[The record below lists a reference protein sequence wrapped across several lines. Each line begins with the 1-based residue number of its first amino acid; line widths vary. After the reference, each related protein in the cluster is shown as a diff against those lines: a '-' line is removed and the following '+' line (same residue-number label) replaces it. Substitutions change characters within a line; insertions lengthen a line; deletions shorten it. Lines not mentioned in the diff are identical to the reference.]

1 MGTRQSW
8 NERIRFECQGSGQCC
23 VTHGESGY
31 VYLTREDARR
41 LAGHLKVAVGSLR
54 PQFARRV
61 DGRLALRD
69 APGSADCIFL
79 EQRRCAVYLARPT
92 QCRTWPFW
100 PELLNA
106 RAWSKQVASL
116 CPGVG
121 KGRLWSREEIRA
133 AAQVQA
139 RADEEG

>member
-1 MGTRQSW
+1 MGSSHRWDRQ
-8 NERIRFECQGSGQCC
+8 IRFECQGSGRCC
-23 VTHGESGY
+23 VTHGESGF

-41 LAGHLKVAVGSLR
+41 LSEHLNVAVGSLSPR
-54 PQFARRV
+54 YTRRV
-61 DGRLALRD
+61 SGRLALRD

-79 EQRRCAVYLARPT
+79 EQRRCSVYSARPT

-106 RAWSKQVASL
+106 RAWSKVVASL

-121 KGRLWSREEIRA
+121 KGRLWSKEEIRSV
-133 AAQVQA
+133 AQVQA
-139 RADEEG
+139 NADEEG